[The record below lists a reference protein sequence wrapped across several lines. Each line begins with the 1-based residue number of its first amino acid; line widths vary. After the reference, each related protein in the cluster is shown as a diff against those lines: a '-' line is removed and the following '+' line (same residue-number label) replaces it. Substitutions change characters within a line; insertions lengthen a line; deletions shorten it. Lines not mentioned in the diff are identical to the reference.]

1 MVLFL
6 FKEFSLSRKEA
17 DQDKLKANKL
27 SDRGLSTRKIF
38 ASSQVPPRSLVIP
51 FILLGFSVFFFY
63 WFYNGL
69 SLQQNNLNQINSR
82 LIDIEESFQSQPN
95 FAEERVGSILQDIKL
110 LNSEVRKLW
119 DLSNKRNKKNI
130 ALLENQVNEIT
141 EVTNSNLKDFELITG
156 KLEKLKESMFEL
168 QGRIAKLSSL
178 ELNAGIYDQKFNNLN
193 EAINAID
200 AYRLQINQRLLE
212 IDRQLNSSNLNQEP

>member
-1 MVLFL
+1 MNQ
-6 FKEFSLSRKEA
+6 E
-17 DQDKLKANKL
+17 KLKVNKL
-27 SDRGLSTRKIF
+27 SNRGLSTRKIF
-38 ASSQVPPRSLVIP
+38 ASSQIPPKSLVIP
-51 FILLGFSVFFFY
+51 FALLIFSGFFFY
-63 WFYNGL
+63 WFYTGL
-69 SLQQNNLNQINSR
+69 KQQQNNLNQINTR
-82 LIDIEESFQSQPN
+82 LIDIEESFQSQSN

-141 EVTNSNLKDFELITG
+141 QVINLNSKDFELINNN
-156 KLEKLKESMFEL
+156 LEKLNASMFDL

-178 ELNAGIYDQKFNNLN
+178 ELKAGIYDQKFNDLN
-193 EAINAID
+193 DAINSID

-212 IDRQLNSSNLNQEP
+212 IDQQLNSSNLNPEP

>member
-1 MVLFL
+1 MN
-6 FKEFSLSRKEA
+6 
-17 DQDKLKANKL
+17 QDKLKANKL

-63 WFYNGL
+63 CFYNGL
-69 SLQQNNLNQINSR
+69 SLQQNNLNQISSR
-82 LIDIEESFQSQPN
+82 LIDIEESFQSQSN

-141 EVTNSNLKDFELITG
+141 EVTNSNLKDFELITS
-156 KLEKLKESMFEL
+156 KLEKLNESMFEL

>member
-1 MVLFL
+1 MN
-6 FKEFSLSRKEA
+6 
-17 DQDKLKANKL
+17 QDKLKANKL

-82 LIDIEESFQSQPN
+82 LIDIEVSFQSQSN

-156 KLEKLKESMFEL
+156 KLEKLNESMFEL

>member
-1 MVLFL
+1 MN
-6 FKEFSLSRKEA
+6 
-17 DQDKLKANKL
+17 QDKLKANKL

-51 FILLGFSVFFFY
+51 LVLLGFFSFFFY

-69 SLQQNNLNQINSR
+69 SQQQSNLSQINSR
-82 LIDIEESFQSQPN
+82 LIDIEESFQSQSN

-141 EVTNSNLKDFELITG
+141 QATNSNSKDFELITSR
-156 KLEKLKESMFEL
+156 LEKLNESMFDL
-168 QGRIAKLSSL
+168 QGRIAKLSTL

>member
-1 MVLFL
+1 MN
-6 FKEFSLSRKEA
+6 
-17 DQDKLKANKL
+17 QDKLKANKL

-51 FILLGFSVFFFY
+51 FVLLGFSVFFFY

-82 LIDIEESFQSQPN
+82 LIDIEESFQSQSN

-156 KLEKLKESMFEL
+156 KLEKLNESMFEL

>member
-1 MVLFL
+1 MNQ
-6 FKEFSLSRKEA
+6 E
-17 DQDKLKANKL
+17 KLKVNKL

-38 ASSQVPPRSLVIP
+38 ASSQIPPKSLVIP
-51 FILLGFSVFFFY
+51 FVLLIFSGFFFY
-63 WFYNGL
+63 WFYTGL
-69 SLQQNNLNQINSR
+69 KQQQNNLNQINTR
-82 LIDIEESFQSQPN
+82 LIDIEESFQSQSN

-141 EVTNSNLKDFELITG
+141 QAINLNSKDFELINNNLK
-156 KLEKLKESMFEL
+156 KLNTSMFDL

-178 ELNAGIYDQKFNNLN
+178 ELKAGIYDQKFNDLN
-193 EAINAID
+193 EAIKSID

-212 IDRQLNSSNLNQEP
+212 IDQQLNSSNLNPEP

>member
-1 MVLFL
+1 MNQ
-6 FKEFSLSRKEA
+6 E
-17 DQDKLKANKL
+17 KLKVNKF

-38 ASSQVPPRSLVIP
+38 ASSQIPPKSLVIP
-51 FILLGFSVFFFY
+51 FVLLIFSGFFFY
-63 WFYNGL
+63 WFYTGL
-69 SLQQNNLNQINSR
+69 KQQQNNLNQINTR
-82 LIDIEESFQSQPN
+82 LIDIEESFQSQSN

-141 EVTNSNLKDFELITG
+141 QAINLNSKDFELINNNLK
-156 KLEKLKESMFEL
+156 KLNTSMFDL

-178 ELNAGIYDQKFNNLN
+178 ELKAGIYDQKFNDLN
-193 EAINAID
+193 EAIKSID

-212 IDRQLNSSNLNQEP
+212 IDQQLNSSNLNPEP

>member
-1 MVLFL
+1 MNQ
-6 FKEFSLSRKEA
+6 E
-17 DQDKLKANKL
+17 KLKVNKL

-38 ASSQVPPRSLVIP
+38 ASSQIPPKSLVIP
-51 FILLGFSVFFFY
+51 FVLLIFSGFFFY
-63 WFYNGL
+63 WFYTGL
-69 SLQQNNLNQINSR
+69 KQQQNNLNQINTR
-82 LIDIEESFQSQPN
+82 LIDIEESFQSQSN

-141 EVTNSNLKDFELITG
+141 QAINLNSKDFELINNNLK
-156 KLEKLKESMFEL
+156 KLNTSMFDL

-178 ELNAGIYDQKFNNLN
+178 ELKAGIYDQKFNDLN
-193 EAINAID
+193 EAINSID

-212 IDRQLNSSNLNQEP
+212 IDQQLNSSNLNPDP

>member
-1 MVLFL
+1 MN
-6 FKEFSLSRKEA
+6 
-17 DQDKLKANKL
+17 QDKLKANKL

-38 ASSQVPPRSLVIP
+38 ASSQVPPSSLVIP

-82 LIDIEESFQSQPN
+82 LIDIEESFQSQSN

-156 KLEKLKESMFEL
+156 KLEKLNESMFEL

>member
-1 MVLFL
+1 MNQ
-6 FKEFSLSRKEA
+6 E
-17 DQDKLKANKL
+17 KLKANKL

-38 ASSQVPPRSLVIP
+38 ASSQIPPKSLVIP
-51 FILLGFSVFFFY
+51 FALLIFSGFFFY
-63 WFYNGL
+63 WFYTGL
-69 SLQQNNLNQINSR
+69 KQQQNNLNQINTR
-82 LIDIEESFQSQPN
+82 LIDIEESFQSQSN

-141 EVTNSNLKDFELITG
+141 QVINLNSKDFESINNN
-156 KLEKLKESMFEL
+156 LEKLNASMFDL

-178 ELNAGIYDQKFNNLN
+178 ELKAGIYDQKFNDLN
-193 EAINAID
+193 EAIKSID
-200 AYRLQINQRLLE
+200 AYRLQILSL
-212 IDRQLNSSNLNQEP
+212 IHI

>member
-1 MVLFL
+1 MNQ
-6 FKEFSLSRKEA
+6 E
-17 DQDKLKANKL
+17 KLKVNKL

-38 ASSQVPPRSLVIP
+38 ASSQIPSKSLVIP
-51 FILLGFSVFFFY
+51 FVLLIFSGFFFY

-69 SLQQNNLNQINSR
+69 KQQQNNLNQINTR
-82 LIDIEESFQSQPN
+82 LIDIEESFQSQSN

-141 EVTNSNLKDFELITG
+141 QVVNLNSKDFELINNN
-156 KLEKLKESMFEL
+156 LEKLNASMFNL

-178 ELNAGIYDQKFNNLN
+178 ELKAGIYDQKFNDLN
-193 EAINAID
+193 EAINSID

-212 IDRQLNSSNLNQEP
+212 IDQQLNSSNLNPEP

>member
-1 MVLFL
+1 MN
-6 FKEFSLSRKEA
+6 
-17 DQDKLKANKL
+17 QDKLKANKL

-69 SLQQNNLNQINSR
+69 SLQQNNLKQINSR
-82 LIDIEESFQSQPN
+82 LIDIEESFQSQSN

-141 EVTNSNLKDFELITG
+141 EVTNSNLKDFELITS
-156 KLEKLKESMFEL
+156 KLEKLNESMFEL

>member
-1 MVLFL
+1 MNQ
-6 FKEFSLSRKEA
+6 E
-17 DQDKLKANKL
+17 KLKVNKL

-38 ASSQVPPRSLVIP
+38 ASSQIPPKSLVIP
-51 FILLGFSVFFFY
+51 FAILIFSGFFFY
-63 WFYNGL
+63 WFYSGL
-69 SLQQNNLNQINSR
+69 KQQQNNLNQINTR
-82 LIDIEESFQSQPN
+82 LIDIEESFQSQSN

-141 EVTNSNLKDFELITG
+141 QVINLNSKDFELINNN
-156 KLEKLKESMFEL
+156 LEKLNASMFDL

-178 ELNAGIYDQKFNNLN
+178 ELKAGIYDQKFNDLN
-193 EAINAID
+193 EAIKSID

-212 IDRQLNSSNLNQEP
+212 IDQQLNSSNLNPEP

>member
-1 MVLFL
+1 MN
-6 FKEFSLSRKEA
+6 
-17 DQDKLKANKL
+17 QDKLKANKL

-51 FILLGFSVFFFY
+51 LVLLGFFSFFFY

-69 SLQQNNLNQINSR
+69 SQQQSNLSQINSR
-82 LIDIEESFQSQPN
+82 LIDIEESFQSQSN
-95 FAEERVGSILQDIKL
+95 FAEERVGSILQEIKL

-141 EVTNSNLKDFELITG
+141 QATNSNSKDFELITSR
-156 KLEKLKESMFEL
+156 LEKLNESMFDL
-168 QGRIAKLSSL
+168 QGRIAKLSTL

>member
-1 MVLFL
+1 MN
-6 FKEFSLSRKEA
+6 
-17 DQDKLKANKL
+17 QDKLKANKL

-82 LIDIEESFQSQPN
+82 LIDIEESFQSQSN

-119 DLSNKRNKKNI
+119 DLSNKRNKKNM
-130 ALLENQVNEIT
+130 ALLENQVHEIT

-156 KLEKLKESMFEL
+156 KLEKLNESMFEL

>member
-1 MVLFL
+1 MNQ
-6 FKEFSLSRKEA
+6 E
-17 DQDKLKANKL
+17 KLKANKL

-38 ASSQVPPRSLVIP
+38 ASSQIPPKSLVIP
-51 FILLGFSVFFFY
+51 FALLIFSGFFFY
-63 WFYNGL
+63 WFYTGL
-69 SLQQNNLNQINSR
+69 KQQQNNLNQINTR
-82 LIDIEESFQSQPN
+82 LIDIEESFQSQSN

-141 EVTNSNLKDFELITG
+141 QVINLNSKDFELINNN
-156 KLEKLKESMFEL
+156 LEKLNASMFDL

-178 ELNAGIYDQKFNNLN
+178 ELKAGIYDQKFNDLN
-193 EAINAID
+193 EAIKSID

-212 IDRQLNSSNLNQEP
+212 IDQQLNSSNLNPEP

>member
-1 MVLFL
+1 MNQ
-6 FKEFSLSRKEA
+6 E
-17 DQDKLKANKL
+17 KLKANKL

-38 ASSQVPPRSLVIP
+38 ASSQIPPKSLVIP
-51 FILLGFSVFFFY
+51 FALLIFSGFFFY
-63 WFYNGL
+63 WFYTGL
-69 SLQQNNLNQINSR
+69 KQQQNNLNQINTR
-82 LIDIEESFQSQPN
+82 LIDIEESFQSQSN

-141 EVTNSNLKDFELITG
+141 QVVNLNSKDFELINNN
-156 KLEKLKESMFEL
+156 LEKLNASMFDL

-178 ELNAGIYDQKFNNLN
+178 ELKAGIYDQKFNDLN
-193 EAINAID
+193 EAINSID

-212 IDRQLNSSNLNQEP
+212 IDQQLNSSNLNPEP

>member
-1 MVLFL
+1 MN
-6 FKEFSLSRKEA
+6 
-17 DQDKLKANKL
+17 QDKLKANKL

-82 LIDIEESFQSQPN
+82 LIDIEESFQSHSN
-95 FAEERVGSILQDIKL
+95 FAEEMEGSSLQDIKL

-156 KLEKLKESMFEL
+156 KLEKLNESMFEL

>member
-1 MVLFL
+1 MNQ
-6 FKEFSLSRKEA
+6 E
-17 DQDKLKANKL
+17 KLKVNKL

-38 ASSQVPPRSLVIP
+38 ASSQIPPKSLVIP
-51 FILLGFSVFFFY
+51 FVLLIFSGFFFY
-63 WFYNGL
+63 WFYTGL
-69 SLQQNNLNQINSR
+69 KQQQNNLNQINTR
-82 LIDIEESFQSQPN
+82 LIDIEESFQSQSN

-141 EVTNSNLKDFELITG
+141 QVINLNSKDFESINNN
-156 KLEKLKESMFEL
+156 LEKLNTSMFDL

-178 ELNAGIYDQKFNNLN
+178 ELKAGIYDQKFNDLN
-193 EAINAID
+193 EAIKSID

-212 IDRQLNSSNLNQEP
+212 IDQQLNSSNLNPEP

>member
-1 MVLFL
+1 MN
-6 FKEFSLSRKEA
+6 
-17 DQDKLKANKL
+17 QDKLKANKL

-51 FILLGFSVFFFY
+51 LVLLGFFVFFFY

-69 SLQQNNLNQINSR
+69 SKQQSNLSQINSR
-82 LIDIEESFQSQPN
+82 LIDIEESFQSQSN

-141 EVTNSNLKDFELITG
+141 QATNSNSKDFELITSR
-156 KLEKLKESMFEL
+156 LEKLNESMFDL
-168 QGRIAKLSSL
+168 QGRIAKLSTL